1 MSVSP
6 FKPQAPITFGSGL
19 GTPASAPQA
28 NTSVASGLSIGA
40 GGNAFKG
47 GSQVIT
53 DPNINNANA
62 LASAI
67 LPTSSGGVAFHP
79 SMAAGY
85 SKPAQTSQSVVDN
98 SGGTSNPNYNYN
110 AGVPQS
116 GAGGLA
122 QYTYSSN
129 PTSTGGNLTTNANGA
144 PVGYSPS
151 AGYSID
157 TSSAA
162 PSNALGST
170 TLAGLQ
176 SSHNSYS
183 DYVNALSQA
192 QGYGPDY
199 INALQ
204 GQYAAQTQGAQL
216 GLNSSALNSNL
227 YTGNNLPGDT
237 MAYAQGATA
246 KAQAQNTLQQSQNS
260 IQQLGANQ
268 ALNTAQLARTGNISA
283 AQTQLQYSPEG
294 ITGQNAL
301 NQVNTLQ
308 QAHPDAGIIPYASSG
323 MSPEEYQQY
332 AMKQVLNAASFQAQY
347 QNTFTTAGGGT
358 GIYNKLNTSGLQQN
372 SDGTISLVNDGAA
385 ITGAADKT
393 SASTLTGQI
402 NSLTP
407 AYNAANQDFTYL
419 TNFMQSAGINQSNIP
434 AINQVQQAI
443 QAKALDPGALAEFK
457 AGIASLRT
465 NYAALLGSRGE
476 TPTQAGSDA
485 QSLVPDTLSPAQL
498 TQVQNALNVNG
509 KNIIDANQSQLEN
522 ILSKYGGTAGST
534 GLNTSTSSGGS
545 IYDF

>member
-1 MSVSP
+1 MPLSP
-6 FKPQAPITFGSGL
+6 FKPQAPITFGSNL
-19 GTPASAPQA
+19 GTPAPAPTQ
-28 NTSVASGLSIGA
+28 NSSIGSGLSIGD

-47 GSQVIT
+47 GSQVET
-53 DPNINNANA
+53 DPNKI
-62 LASAI
+62 ASTAVISGI
-67 LPTSSGGVAFHP
+67 LPTSSGGVSFHP
-79 SMAAGY
+79 SLAAGY
-85 SKPAQTSQSVVDN
+85 NQPVPASAPATPQ
-98 SGGTSNPNYNYN
+98 GGAS
-110 AGVPQS
+110 
-116 GAGGLA
+116 GLA
-122 QYTYSSN
+122 QYTYSN
-129 PTSTGGNLTTNANGA
+129 NQTPGGGNLTTNANGS
-144 PVGYSPS
+144 PVGYAPS
-151 AGYSID
+151 GGYSID
-157 TSSAA
+157 TSSSA
-162 PSNALGST
+162 PVSALGNNT
-170 TLAGLQ
+170 YAGLQ
-176 SSHNSYS
+176 NSHNSYS

-192 QGYGPDY
+192 QGYSPQY
-199 INALQ
+199 IQALQ
-204 GQYAAQTQGAQL
+204 GQQGAQLQGAQL
-216 GLNSSALNSNL
+216 GLNSAMLNSNL

-237 MAYAQGATA
+237 LSYAQGATA
-246 KAQAQNTLQQSQNS
+246 KAQAQNTLEQSQNS

-283 AQTQLQYSPEG
+283 AQTQLQYSPEA
-294 ITGQNAL
+294 ITAQNAL

-308 QAHPDAGIIPYASSG
+308 QAHPDAGIIPYNNSG

-332 AMKQVLNAASFQAQY
+332 AMKQILNADSFKAQY
-347 QNTFTTAGGGT
+347 QNTYTTAGGGT
-358 GIYNKLNTSGLQQN
+358 GIYNKLDTSGLQHN

-393 SASTLTGQI
+393 AASTLTGQI

-434 AINQVQQAI
+434 AINQVQQAVK
-443 QAKALDPGALAEFK
+443 AKALDPGALAEFK

-509 KNIIDANQSQLEN
+509 KNIIDANQSQLQN
-522 ILSKYGGTAGST
+522 ILSRYGGSAGST
-534 GLNTSTSSGGS
+534 GLNTSNSSGGS